1 VSTSARLAIGIAL
14 LGLASRLPAS
24 AQEPAAQEPAAP
36 AESATAPETPEPPGS
51 VTGTVYCS
59 DTNLPARL
67 AEVVLV
73 PASGES
79 ADAKLTAAT
88 DLEGR
93 FSIGRVPEGRYFVVA
108 NYAGYLN
115 PLGSANQIDLDA
127 LDAEARKH
135 FESRLTS
142 VTVSSKLP
150 APVSIRLERAA
161 EIDGTVQYDDGSP
174 AIGLRLSV
182 KSKSQQNAAIATEP
196 GYATFAADPAESSRS
211 TDDHGRFR
219 LVGLAPGEYFV
230 SVSVP
235 TMSGEMTAGHSLAD
249 IVASSP
255 GGGALTVFLGG
266 GLRATKAKPIK
277 LGTGEAMTDA
287 NITIPLSALHTIRGR
302 VVLKSNGAEPPAAA
316 LELVYADTGEV
327 ARIAL
332 IAGGDFA
339 ISYVADGSYILRAVA
354 NAEPLPAVNVNAD
367 GGVDIAAGA
376 GALLASSPANQEAAA
391 EMPIMVTGEVAG
403 VTIAVPD
410 PPAKTPEA
418 PPQPAEQSTTPPPA

>member
-1 VSTSARLAIGIAL
+1 VNTRAGLVIGIAL
-14 LGLASRLPAS
+14 LGLFSYLAAS
-24 AQEPAAQEPAAP
+24 AQEPAAP
-36 AESATAPETPEPPGS
+36 AESNTSPETPEPPGS

-73 PASGES
+73 PASGGP

-93 FSIGRVPEGRYFVVA
+93 FSIGGVPEGRYFVVA

-135 FESRLTS
+135 FESRLAS

-150 APVSIRLERAA
+150 APVSLRLERAA

-182 KSKSQQNAAIATEP
+182 KSKSEQAAT
-196 GYATFAADPAESSRS
+196 AADPGSATLAADSGESSRS

-219 LVGLAPGEYFV
+219 LVGLASGEYFV

-235 TMSGEMTAGHSLAD
+235 TMSSEMTAGRSLAD
-249 IVASSP
+249 IGASST

-266 GLRATKAKPIK
+266 GLRPSKAKPIK

-287 NITIPLSALHTIRGR
+287 NITIPLSTLHTIRGR
-302 VVLKSNGAEPPAAA
+302 VVLKSNGAEPPASA

-327 ARIAL
+327 ARVAL
-332 IAGGDFA
+332 TAGGEFA
-339 ISYVADGSYILRAVA
+339 IGYVADGSYILRAVA
-354 NAEPLPAVNVNAD
+354 NSEPFPSANVNAD
-367 GGVDIAAGA
+367 GGVDLASGAA
-376 GALLASSPANQEAAA
+376 ALLASNAGNQEGAT
-391 EMPIMVTGEVAG
+391 EIPIMVTGEVAG

-410 PPAKTPEA
+410 PPVAKPEPSPA
-418 PPQPAEQSTTPPPA
+418 PSETNPPSPQ

>member
-1 VSTSARLAIGIAL
+1 VTTSVRLAIGIAL
-14 LGLASRLPAS
+14 LGVASCLAAF
-24 AQEPAAQEPAAP
+24 AQEPAAP
-36 AESATAPETPEPPGS
+36 AEPAAAPETPEPSGS
-51 VTGTVYCS
+51 VSGTVYCS

-73 PASGES
+73 PASAES
-79 ADAKLTAAT
+79 ASRLTAAT

-93 FSIGRVPEGRYFVVA
+93 FSISKVPEGKYFAVA

-115 PLGSANQIDLDA
+115 PLGNANQINLDPLDA
-127 LDAEARKH
+127 DARRH

-142 VTVSSKLP
+142 VTVSSKSS

-174 AIGLRLSV
+174 AIGLRLSAR
-182 KSKSQQNAAIATEP
+182 SKSEQNVATTGDP
-196 GYATFAADPAESSRS
+196 GYATFTADSGESSRS

-235 TMSGEMTAGHSLAD
+235 TISSEMTAGRSLAD

-255 GGGALTVFLGG
+255 GGGALTVFAGG
-266 GLRATKAKPIK
+266 GLRAGKAKPIK
-277 LGTGEAMTDA
+277 LGTGEAVTDA
-287 NITIPLSALHTIRGR
+287 NITIPLSTLHTIRGR
-302 VVLKSNGAEPPAAA
+302 VVLKSNGAEPPAAT
-316 LELVYADTGEV
+316 LELLYADTGEV
-327 ARIAL
+327 ARVAL
-332 IAGGDFA
+332 TAGGDFA

-354 NAEPLPAVNVNAD
+354 NSEPLPTVNVNAD

-376 GALLASSPANQEAAA
+376 GGLNAANQEGAA

-410 PPAKTPEA
+410 PPVAKPESSPEPA
-418 PPQPAEQSTTPPPA
+418 PSPSETNPPAPQ

>member
-1 VSTSARLAIGIAL
+1 VSTGARLAIGIAL
-14 LGLASRLPAS
+14 LGLASCLPAS

-36 AESATAPETPEPPGS
+36 AESNAAPETPEPPGS

-93 FSIGRVPEGRYFVVA
+93 FSIAKVPEGRYFVVA

-135 FESRLTS
+135 FESRLTG

-150 APVSIRLERAA
+150 APVALRLERAA

-182 KSKSQQNAAIATEP
+182 KSKSEQNAAAAAEP
-196 GYATFAADPAESSRS
+196 GSVTFAPDSGESPRS

-235 TMSGEMTAGHSLAD
+235 TMSSEMTAGHSLAD

-255 GGGALTVFLGG
+255 SGGALTVFLGG
-266 GLRATKAKPIK
+266 GLRASKAKPIK

-287 NITIPLSALHTIRGR
+287 NITIPLSTLHTIRGR

-316 LELVYADTGEV
+316 LKLLYADTGEV
-327 ARIAL
+327 ARFAL
-332 IAGGDFA
+332 TAGGDFA
-339 ISYVADGSYILRAVA
+339 IAYVADGSYILRAVA
-354 NAEPLPAVNVNAD
+354 NSEPLPAVNVNAD
-367 GGVDIAAGA
+367 GGVDIAPGA
-376 GALLASSPANQEAAA
+376 GGLNTANQEGAG
-391 EMPIMVTGEVAG
+391 EMPILVTGEVAG

-410 PPAKTPEA
+410 PPAKTPEI
-418 PPQPAEQSTTPPPA
+418 PPQPAEQNTTPPPA

>member
-1 VSTSARLAIGIAL
+1 VSTSARLTIGIAL
-14 LGLASRLPAS
+14 LGLASCLPAS
-24 AQEPAAQEPAAP
+24 AQEPAAPEPAAP
-36 AESATAPETPEPPGS
+36 AESNAAPETPEPPGS
-51 VTGTVYCS
+51 VTGTAYCS

-67 AEVVLV
+67 AEVILV

-79 ADAKLTAAT
+79 ADAKLTAAS

-93 FSIGRVPEGRYFVVA
+93 FSIAKVPEGRYFVVA

-142 VTVSSKLP
+142 VAVSSKLP

-182 KSKSQQNAAIATEP
+182 KSKSEQNAATAAEP
-196 GYATFAADPAESSRS
+196 GSVTFAPDSAESSRS

-235 TMSGEMTAGHSLAD
+235 TMSSEMTAGHSLAD

-255 GGGALTVFLGG
+255 GGVALTVFLGG
-266 GLRATKAKPIK
+266 GLRASKAKPIK

-287 NITIPLSALHTIRGR
+287 NITVPLSALHTIRGR

-332 IAGGDFA
+332 TAGGDFA
-339 ISYVADGSYILRAVA
+339 IAYVAEGSYILRAA
-354 NAEPLPAVNVNAD
+354 AKSEPLPTVNVNAD
-367 GGVDIAAGA
+367 GGVDIAPGA
-376 GALLASSPANQEAAA
+376 GGLNTANQEAAA

-410 PPAKTPEA
+410 PPVAKPE
-418 PPQPAEQSTTPPPA
+418 PSPEPSPTPAETNPPSPQ

>member
-14 LGLASRLPAS
+14 LRLASCLPAS
-24 AQEPAAQEPAAP
+24 AQEPAAPEPAAP
-36 AESATAPETPEPPGS
+36 AESNTAPETPEPPGS

-93 FSIGRVPEGRYFVVA
+93 FSIAKVPEGRYFVVA

-150 APVSIRLERAA
+150 APVALRLERAA

-182 KSKSQQNAAIATEP
+182 KSKSEQNAATAAEP
-196 GYATFAADPAESSRS
+196 GSVTFAPDSGESSRS

-235 TMSGEMTAGHSLAD
+235 TMSSEMTAGHRLAD

-266 GLRATKAKPIK
+266 GLRASKAKPIK
-277 LGTGEAMTDA
+277 LGTGEAMTDS
-287 NITIPLSALHTIRGR
+287 NITIPLSTLHTIRGR

-316 LELVYADTGEV
+316 LELLYADTGEV
-327 ARIAL
+327 ARFAL
-332 IAGGDFA
+332 TAGGDFA
-339 ISYVADGSYILRAVA
+339 IAYVADGSYILRAVA
-354 NAEPLPAVNVNAD
+354 NSEPFPAVNVNAD
-367 GGVDIAAGA
+367 GGVDIAPG
-376 GALLASSPANQEAAA
+376 GRGLNTANQEGAG
-391 EMPIMVTGEVAG
+391 EMPILVTGEVAG

-418 PPQPAEQSTTPPPA
+418 PPQPAEQNATPPPA

>member
-1 VSTSARLAIGIAL
+1 VNTRARLVIGIAL
-14 LGLASRLPAS
+14 LGLSSYLAAL

-36 AESATAPETPEPPGS
+36 AESNAAPETPGS

-73 PASGES
+73 PAAGES
-79 ADAKLTAAT
+79 ANAKLTAAT

-115 PLGSANQIDLDA
+115 PLGNTNQIDLDS

-135 FESRLTS
+135 FESRLAA
-142 VTVSSKLP
+142 VTVSSKLA
-150 APVSIRLERAA
+150 APVSLRLERAA

-182 KSKSQQNAAIATEP
+182 KSKSEQAAS
-196 GYATFAADPAESSRS
+196 AADPGSSTIAADSGESSRS
-211 TDDHGRFR
+211 TDDRGRFR
-219 LVGLAPGEYFV
+219 LVGLASGEYLV

-235 TMSGEMTAGHSLAD
+235 AMSSEMTAGHSLAD
-249 IVASSP
+249 IVASST

-266 GLRATKAKPIK
+266 GLRASKAKPIK

-287 NITIPLSALHTIRGR
+287 NITIPLSTLHTIRGR
-302 VVLKSNGAEPPAAA
+302 VVLKSNGTEPPAAA

-327 ARIAL
+327 ARVAL
-332 IAGGDFA
+332 TAGGDFA
-339 ISYVADGSYILRAVA
+339 IAYVADGSYILRAVA
-354 NAEPLPAVNVNAD
+354 NSEPFPTANVNAD
-367 GGVDIAAGA
+367 GGVDVASGA
-376 GALLASSPANQEAAA
+376 GALLASNAGNQEGAT

-410 PPAKTPEA
+410 PLAKTPEA
-418 PPQPAEQSTTPPPA
+418 PPQPAEPNTAPPPA

>member
-1 VSTSARLAIGIAL
+1 VITSIRLAIAIAL
-14 LGLASRLPAS
+14 LGVASCLAAS
-24 AQEPAAQEPAAP
+24 AQEQAAP
-36 AESATAPETPEPPGS
+36 EPQTPAEPSAVPETAEPPGS

-73 PASGES
+73 PASG
-79 ADAKLTAAT
+79 DAGTRLTAAT

-93 FSIGRVPEGRYFVVA
+93 FAIAKVPEGRYFAVA

-115 PLGSANQIDLDA
+115 PLGNGNQIDLDA

-135 FESRLTS
+135 FEARLTS

-174 AIGLRLSV
+174 AIGLRV
-182 KSKSQQNAAIATEP
+182 GVRSKSEQNAAAAAAP
-196 GYATFAADPAESSRS
+196 GDVTFAADSGESSRS

-235 TMSGEMTAGHSLAD
+235 TINSEMSAGYSLAD

-255 GGGALTVFLGG
+255 GGGALTVFVGG
-266 GLRATKAKPIK
+266 GLRASKAKPIK

-287 NITIPLSALHTIRGR
+287 NITIPLSTLHTIRGR

-316 LELVYADTGEV
+316 LELLYADTGEV
-327 ARIAL
+327 ARVAL
-332 IAGGDFA
+332 TAGGDFA
-339 ISYVADGSYILRAVA
+339 IGYVAEGSYILRAAA

-367 GGVDIAAGA
+367 GGVDIAPGA
-376 GALLASSPANQEAAA
+376 GGSSITAANQEGAA
-391 EMPIMVTGEVAG
+391 ETPIMVTGEVAG

-410 PPAKTPEA
+410 PPAAK
-418 PPQPAEQSTTPPPA
+418 PQPAPSPAETNPSPPQ

>member
-1 VSTSARLAIGIAL
+1 MA
-14 LGLASRLPAS
+14 
-24 AQEPAAQEPAAP
+24 
-36 AESATAPETPEPPGS
+36 EPPGS

-73 PASGES
+73 PASGGS
-79 ADAKLTAAT
+79 ADQRLTGTT

-93 FSIGRVPEGRYFVVA
+93 FSIGKVPEGRYFVVA

-115 PLGSANQIDLDA
+115 PLGNANQMDLDT

-150 APVSIRLERAA
+150 APVSLRLERAA

-182 KSKSQQNAAIATEP
+182 KSKSEQNAATAAEP
-196 GYATFAADPAESSRS
+196 GSVTFAAGSEESSRT

-235 TMSGEMTAGHSLAD
+235 TMSSEMSAGHSLAD

-266 GLRATKAKPIK
+266 GLRASKAKPVK
-277 LGTGEAMTDA
+277 LATGEAMTDA
-287 NITIPLSALHTIRGR
+287 NISIPLSTLHTIRGR
-302 VVLKSNGAEPPAAA
+302 VVLKSNGAEPPAAI

-327 ARIAL
+327 ARVAL
-332 IAGGDFA
+332 AAGGGFA
-339 ISYVADGSYILRAVA
+339 ISYVAEGSYILRAVA
-354 NAEPLPAVNVNAD
+354 NSEPLPTVNVNAD
-367 GGVDIAAGA
+367 GGVDIAPGA
-376 GALLASSPANQEAAA
+376 GGLNTANQEGAG

-403 VTIAVPD
+403 VIIAVPD

-418 PPQPAEQSTTPPPA
+418 PPQPAEQNTTPPPA

>member
-1 VSTSARLAIGIAL
+1 MRLSARVAIAIAL
-14 LGLASRLPAS
+14 LSIVSCRVICP
-24 AQEPAAQEPAAP
+24 QEPAAQEPAQSP
-36 AESATAPETPEPPGS
+36 ESNTAPETPEAPGS

-67 AEVVLV
+67 AEVLLV

-93 FSIGRVPEGRYFVVA
+93 FSIAKVPEGRYFVVA

-127 LDAEARKH
+127 LDAEVRKH

-150 APVSIRLERAA
+150 APVSLRLERAA

-182 KSKSQQNAAIATEP
+182 KSKSEQNAASASEP
-196 GYATFAADPAESSRS
+196 GSVTLAPDSGESSRS

-235 TMSGEMTAGHSLAD
+235 TMSSEMTAGHSLAD

-266 GLRATKAKPIK
+266 ALRASKAKPIK

-327 ARIAL
+327 ARVAL
-332 IAGGDFA
+332 TAGGDFA
-339 ISYVADGSYILRAVA
+339 IGYVAEGSYILRAVA
-354 NAEPLPAVNVNAD
+354 KSEPLPTVNVNAD
-367 GGVDIAAGA
+367 GGVDIAPGA
-376 GALLASSPANQEAAA
+376 GGVNTANQEA
-391 EMPIMVTGEVAG
+391 MRRCRSWSLGRW
-403 VTIAVPD
+403 
-410 PPAKTPEA
+410 PE
-418 PPQPAEQSTTPPPA
+418 